1 MIHCIIEYYITPC
14 KEQVKKGNVCSNP
27 QSVYFDIFFL
37 SNLSCNVEKAS
48 T

>member
-1 MIHCIIEYYITPC
+1 MH